1 VTRGPKAPFTWRR
14 LTDAE
19 KDGIADSLHR
29 ADSIAASVAAARRD
43 SVSRANGRGPVIGP
57 APNPPPAPNP
67 SPAPNPQPPG
77 AQVQF
82 LGAITAILGSNLI
95 VAGRTVQTIASTLVQ
110 RGGDPVSFARLQVGQ
125 VVEVRGSLQPDGSVL
140 ANSITIVEDPGEEV
154 TARGIIASLTIP
166 TPTSSTGVT
175 LTVAGRT
182 IRTNASTVVRRRGDP
197 AGFDRMRVG
206 QEVEVKGLL
215 QADGSILATRITLEE
230 D

>member
-1 VTRGPKAPFTWRR
+1 
-14 LTDAE
+14 
-19 KDGIADSLHR
+19 
-29 ADSIAASVAAARRD
+29 
-43 SVSRANGRGPVIGP
+43 
-57 APNPPPAPNP
+57 
-67 SPAPNPQPPG
+67 
-77 AQVQF
+77 
-82 LGAITAILGSNLI
+82 
-95 VAGRTVQTIASTLVQ
+95 VQ

-154 TARGIIASLTIP
+154 TARGIIGSLTIP